1 MRHLTA
7 ARPPNGVSFMAQT
20 NILLETGTN
29 ELEIVEF
36 YVNQDGYEAH
46 YGLNVAKV
54 VEIGRRQPVTAMPEM
69 RHKAL
74 LGAFLHRNG
83 RIVPLIDMAC
93 FLGNAPITNEDAK
106 VIVTEFNGVCTGFL
120 VSGVNRIY
128 RLSWTDVEAP
138 GQFLQ
143 NMSRSSVTG
152 VVRLEERVI
161 FLLDLEAIV
170 AELHPAMA
178 LRFDASDMAAPDGKT
193 YKILHVDDSSS
204 IRSLLLDLLNK
215 EGRFKVEQRVN
226 GQEAWD
232 YLQSVRNRCEAEN
245 RPVSDFLQG
254 IITDIEMPAIDGL
267 ALCKRIKEDPVL
279 KKLPVAIFS
288 SMINDSL
295 ARKCA
300 LVGADAQYTKPDL
313 KALSKKLYELITVA
327 WEQQNATAKS

>member
-1 MRHLTA
+1 
-7 ARPPNGVSFMAQT
+7 MAQT

-83 RIVPLIDMAC
+83 RIVPLIDMAR
-93 FLGNAPITNEDAK
+93 FLGSAPITNEDAK

-178 LRFDASDMAAPDGKT
+178 LRFDAADMAASDGKT
-193 YKILHVDDSSS
+193 YTILHVDDSSS
-204 IRSLLLDLLNK
+204 IRSLLLNLLNK

-232 YLQSVRNRCEAEN
+232 YLQSVRNRCEAED
-245 RPVSDFLQG
+245 RPISDFLQG
-254 IITDIEMPAIDGL
+254 IITDIEMPAMDGL
-267 ALCKRIKEDPVL
+267 ALCKRIKDDPVL

-288 SMINDSL
+288 SMINESL

-313 KALSKKLYELITVA
+313 KALSVKLHELITAVWGHQA
-327 WEQQNATAKS
+327 

>member
-1 MRHLTA
+1 
-7 ARPPNGVSFMAQT
+7 MAQT

-83 RIVPLIDMAC
+83 RIVPLIDMAR
-93 FLGNAPITNEDAK
+93 FLGSAPITNEDAK

-178 LRFDASDMAAPDGKT
+178 LRFDAADMAASDGKT
-193 YKILHVDDSSS
+193 YTILHVDDSSS
-204 IRSLLLDLLNK
+204 IRSLLLNLLNK

-245 RPVSDFLQG
+245 RPISDFLQG
-254 IITDIEMPAIDGL
+254 IITDIEMPAMDGL
-267 ALCKRIKEDPVL
+267 ALCKRIKDDPVL

-288 SMINDSL
+288 SMINESL

-313 KALSKKLYELITVA
+313 KALSVKLHELITTV
-327 WEQQNATAKS
+327 WGHQGQSQSQTQNKAES

>member
-193 YKILHVDDSSS
+193 YRILHVDDSSS

-254 IITDIEMPAIDGL
+254 IITDIEMPAMDGL

-327 WEQQNATAKS
+327 WEQQSATAKS

>member
-1 MRHLTA
+1 
-7 ARPPNGVSFMAQT
+7 MAQT

-36 YVNQDGYEAH
+36 FVNQDGYEAH

-83 RIVPLIDMAC
+83 RIVPLIDMAQ
-93 FLGNAPITNEDAK
+93 FLGSGPITNEDAK
-106 VIVTEFNGVCTGFL
+106 VIVTEFNKVCTGFL

-143 NMSRSSVTG
+143 NMSRSSITG

-178 LRFDASDMAAPDGKT
+178 LRFDGAALTEQDGKT
-193 YKILHVDDSSS
+193 YRILHVDDSSS

-215 EGRFKVEQRVN
+215 DGRFVVEQRVN
-226 GQEAWD
+226 GQEAWK
-232 YLQSVRNRCEAEN
+232 YLQELRDRSQQED
-245 RPVSDFLQG
+245 RPIFDYVQG
-254 IITDIEMPAIDGL
+254 VITDIEMPAMDGL
-267 ALCKRIKEDPVL
+267 ALCKHIKEDPVL
-279 KKLPVAIFS
+279 RRLPVAIFS
-288 SMINDSL
+288 SMINESL
-295 ARKCA
+295 SRKCA
-300 LVGADAQYTKPDL
+300 VVGADAQYTKPDL
-313 KALSKKLYELITVA
+313 KALSVKLHELITRLLV
-327 WEQQNATAKS
+327 EAKA

>member
-1 MRHLTA
+1 
-7 ARPPNGVSFMAQT
+7 MAQT

-54 VEIGRRQPVTAMPEM
+54 VEIGRRQTVTAMPEM

-74 LGAFLHRNG
+74 LGAFPHRNG
-83 RIVPLIDMAC
+83 RIVPLIDMAQ
-93 FLGNAPITNEDAK
+93 FLGSGPITNEDAK
-106 VIVTEFNGVCTGFL
+106 VIVTEFNTVCTGFL

-138 GQFLQ
+138 GNFLQ
-143 NMSRSSVTG
+143 NVSRSSVTG

-178 LRFDASDMAAPDGKT
+178 ISFDGAAMNDADGKT
-193 YKILHVDDSSS
+193 YNILHVDDSSS
-204 IRSLLLDLLNK
+204 IRSLVLDLLNK
-215 EGRFKVEQRVN
+215 EGRFNVVQHVN

-232 YLQSVRNRCEAEN
+232 YLQRLRARSEEEGKPISSYV
-245 RPVSDFLQG
+245 QG
-254 IITDIEMPAIDGL
+254 IISDIEMPSMDGL
-267 ALCKRIKEDPVL
+267 ALCKRIKTDPMLNQV
-279 KKLPVAIFS
+279 PVAIFS
-288 SMINDSL
+288 SMINESL

-300 LVGADAQYTKPDL
+300 SVGADAQYTKPDL
-313 KALSKKLYELITVA
+313 KALSVKLHDLITRA
-327 WEQQNATAKS
+327 WE

>member
-1 MRHLTA
+1 
-7 ARPPNGVSFMAQT
+7 MAQT

-83 RIVPLIDMAC
+83 RIVPLIDMAR
-93 FLGNAPITNEDAK
+93 FLGSAPITNEDAK

-178 LRFDASDMAAPDGKT
+178 LRFDAADMAASDGKT
-193 YKILHVDDSSS
+193 YTILHVDDSSS
-204 IRSLLLDLLNK
+204 IRSLLLNLLNK

-245 RPVSDFLQG
+245 RPISDFLQG
-254 IITDIEMPAIDGL
+254 IITDIEMPAMDGL
-267 ALCKRIKEDPVL
+267 ALCKRIKDDPVL

-288 SMINDSL
+288 SMINESL

-313 KALSKKLYELITVA
+313 KALSVKLHELITTV
-327 WEQQNATAKS
+327 WGHQGQSQSQDQIRDES

>member
-1 MRHLTA
+1 
-7 ARPPNGVSFMAQT
+7 MAQT

-83 RIVPLIDMAC
+83 RIVPLIDMAR
-93 FLGNAPITNEDAK
+93 FLGSAPITNEDAK

-178 LRFDASDMAAPDGKT
+178 LRFDAADMAASDGKT
-193 YKILHVDDSSS
+193 YTILHVDDSSS
-204 IRSLLLDLLNK
+204 IRSLLLNLLNK

-232 YLQSVRNRCEAEN
+232 YLQSVRNRCEAED
-245 RPVSDFLQG
+245 RPISDFLQG
-254 IITDIEMPAIDGL
+254 IITDIEMPAMDGL
-267 ALCKRIKEDPVL
+267 ALCKRIKDDPVL

-288 SMINDSL
+288 SMINESL

-313 KALSKKLYELITVA
+313 KALSVKLHELITTV
-327 WEQQNATAKS
+327 WGHQGQSQSQNQIKDES

>member
-1 MRHLTA
+1 
-7 ARPPNGVSFMAQT
+7 MAQT

-69 RHKAL
+69 RHPAI
-74 LGAFLHRNG
+74 LGAFLHRN
-83 RIVPLIDMAC
+83 RRVVPLIDMAM
-93 FLGNAPITNEDAK
+93 FLDSSPIDNEDAK
-106 VIVTEFNGVCTGFL
+106 VIVTEFNELSTAFL

-152 VVRLEERVI
+152 VVRLEDRVI

-170 AELHPAMA
+170 AELHPHMAM
-178 LRFDASDMAAPDGKT
+178 RFDASDMAQNVVKT
-193 YKILHVDDSSS
+193 YNILHVDDSHS
-204 IRSLLLDLLNK
+204 IRKLLQDLLSK
-215 EGRFKVEQRVN
+215 EGRFTVEQRVN

-232 YLQSVRNRCEAEN
+232 YLRSLRRRCEEEN
-245 RPVSDFLQG
+245 RPISDFLHG
-254 IITDIEMPAIDGL
+254 IITDIEMPSMDGL
-267 ALCKRIKEDPVL
+267 ALCKNIKEDPIL
-279 KKLPVAIFS
+279 KELPVAIFS
-288 SMINDSL
+288 SMVNESL
-295 ARKCA
+295 AKKCE
-300 LVGADAQYTKPDL
+300 VVHADAEFAKPDL
-313 KALSKKLYELITVA
+313 KALADKLYDLIT
-327 WEQQNATAKS
+327 ATWG

>member
-1 MRHLTA
+1 
-7 ARPPNGVSFMAQT
+7 MAQT

-83 RIVPLIDMAC
+83 RIVPLIDMAR
-93 FLGNAPITNEDAK
+93 FLGSAPITNEDAK

-178 LRFDASDMAAPDGKT
+178 LRFDAADMAASDGKT
-193 YKILHVDDSSS
+193 YTILHVDDSSS
-204 IRSLLLDLLNK
+204 IRSLLLNLLNK

-232 YLQSVRNRCEAEN
+232 YLQSVRNRCEAED
-245 RPVSDFLQG
+245 RPISDFLQG
-254 IITDIEMPAIDGL
+254 IITDIEMPAMDGL
-267 ALCKRIKEDPVL
+267 ALCKRIKEDPIL

-288 SMINDSL
+288 SMINESL

-313 KALSKKLYELITVA
+313 KALSVKLHELITTV
-327 WEQQNATAKS
+327 WGHQGQSQSQNQIKDES

>member
-1 MRHLTA
+1 
-7 ARPPNGVSFMAQT
+7 MAQT

-178 LRFDASDMAAPDGKT
+178 LRFDTSDMAAPDGKMF
-193 YKILHVDDSSS
+193 KILHVDDSSS

-232 YLQSVRNRCEAEN
+232 YLQTVRNRCEAEN
-245 RPVSDFLQG
+245 RPVSDFFQG
-254 IITDIEMPAIDGL
+254 IITDIEMPAMDGL
-267 ALCKRIKEDPVL
+267 ALCKRIKEDPIL
-279 KKLPVAIFS
+279 KNLPVAIFS

-295 ARKCA
+295 AKKCA
-300 LVGADAQYTKPDL
+300 RVGADAQYTKPDL
-313 KALSKKLYELITVA
+313 KALSTKLYELITVA
-327 WEQQNATAKS
+327 WEQQTATAGKN